1 MGVHGLTTYLRERKR
16 LLSATTVL
24 SAKSN
29 NPVPIVVD
37 GWSFIYDLYNSHHL
51 PWVYGGEY
59 AEFERL
65 VKTVVES
72 WIRVGLQV
80 YFVFDGACPDLKFP
94 TVISRLAQSHIQP
107 AQLFFRTSSVSR
119 STGRFLNETR
129 ILPPLAYS
137 TCIHALEAVRSET
150 GAVDLHFADEEGD
163 PYAVELAA
171 RLGGYV
177 LGNDSDFVI
186 LNSAGYRGYIP
197 LDELT
202 VTKPKAKKKATNLS
216 HAPSSEGLLPP
227 ENLDREELSISFV
240 SYSPN
245 TLADHLNIPVTL
257 LPLLGALVGNDF
269 SKEVESNSRKIQGLF
284 FERSLTLAQRIEKV
298 ASTIRSAMSPSSQR
312 RKAKHQVG
320 SVMDLI
326 DRTVNALLSRLTT
339 TMGSGE
345 IDAIV
350 DKIVNATLQYAIP
363 KYAGELEGKE
373 GLWATSVCALH
384 DPETCS
390 LLPMISRNVMRQAEE
405 SENADPRLLEAR
417 EKYLDAYRCGLL
429 SPKNMDILNTG
440 SSWARLFLE
449 NPDQETVGRSIGRP
463 IREWVHAIL
472 HDAVGLEPSELAES
486 IDGEEVDAEESD
498 PDELVDVVESD
509 SDGSDSPSGRDFL
522 APLKGALQRLHND
535 DYSESEATEPPASA
549 ISHRRVSTAPP
560 IVTEYLRRGTRIAA
574 ETVTV
579 TPFRDLLTSI
589 SLPEFAKEAAPPLVL
604 RSEEDRLTILLRIL
618 QSDVQ
623 AVRSLP
629 PEAVLPVV
637 ALRWV
642 IRTLHVRWEETGSKE
657 REKERWTRSEARC
670 FLSSLSWAPNQHLS
684 GDQTNTPFPPIED
697 RNIQLIAQILMAL
710 GTIEQLSQALLL
722 SGRIPSNFHQLSGKA
737 FHARLTGT
745 ASSME
750 ISIPNGIWEAAEVG
764 LEDSFQ
770 EERVK
775 NTKKPKKAHKLQVPI
790 STPQPT
796 KLGGQKGNSIYAL
809 LGDIEA

>member
-1 MGVHGLTTYLRERKR
+1 M
-16 LLSATTVL
+16 AT
-24 SAKSN
+24 AKSN
-29 NPVPIVVD
+29 NQVPIVVD

-137 TCIHALEAVRSET
+137 VCIHALEAVRSET

-171 RLGGYV
+171 RLGAYV

-186 LNSAGYRGYIP
+186 FNSAGYRGYIP
-197 LDELT
+197 LDDLVWQAPIHDEHPAINGIDDDDFQT
-202 VTKPKAKKKATNLS
+202 VTKPKSKKKPTNLA
-216 HAPSSEGLLPP
+216 HVPSSEGLLPP
-227 ENLDREELSISFV
+227 ENVDRDELSISFI

-245 TLADHLNIPVTL
+245 TLANHLNIPVTL

-298 ASTIRSAMSPSSQR
+298 ASTIRSVMSPNSQR

-345 IDAIV
+345 IDLIV

-363 KYAGELEGKE
+363 KYVGELEGRE

-384 DPETCS
+384 DPEACS

-449 NPDQETVGRSIGRP
+449 NPDLETVGRSIGRP
-463 IREWVHAIL
+463 IREWIHAIL

-486 IDGEEVDAEESD
+486 TNGEEEDAEESD

-509 SDGSDSPSGRDFL
+509 SDDSDCPTGRDFL

-535 DYSESEATEPPASA
+535 EYSESEATEPPASV
-549 ISHRRVSTAPP
+549 ISHRRLSTAPP
-560 IVTEYLRRGTRIAA
+560 IITEYLRRGTRIAA
-574 ETVTV
+574 ETVTI

-589 SLPEFAKEAAPPLVL
+589 SLPEFANETDPPLIL

-629 PEAVLPVV
+629 QEAVLPVV

-642 IRTLHVRWEETGSKE
+642 IHTLH
-657 REKERWTRSEARC
+657 
-670 FLSSLSWAPNQHLS
+670 
-684 GDQTNTPFPPIED
+684 TNTSFPPIED
-697 RNIQLIAQILMAL
+697 RNIQLMAQVLMAL

-722 SGRIPSNFHQLSGKA
+722 SGRVPSNFHQLSGKA
-737 FHARLTGT
+737 FHALLAGT
-745 ASSME
+745 ASSVKFT
-750 ISIPNGIWEAAEVG
+750 IPNGIWEAAEAG

-770 EERVK
+770 EERTK
-775 NTKKPKKAHKLQVPI
+775 NTKKPKKAQKLQTPI
-790 STPQPT
+790 STPKTT
-796 KLGGQKGNSIYAL
+796 KLDAQKGNSIYAL
-809 LGDIEA
+809 LGDVEA